1 MTHRRRSVLAW
12 MVVLGCAALVAGDP
26 ACRAQAEG
34 AQQDAPRAP
43 APGAPAGAPIGAAP
57 GAKAIHETLIKP
69 RDGVLIVG
77 DDLVLASA
85 WPRMLETGILLA
97 RPGDR
102 IRFSNAGWP
111 GATIAPPTNAADDE
125 QLAPERP
132 QSATLWL
139 QRVLF
144 TVRPTVVVLAFG
156 RSDAL
161 AALDEG
167 ITPGAFE
174 AQFEQRLDAMVTKTL
189 SFQVRS
195 VALLSPPASDA
206 APHALAP
213 EAPPGTPPGTDAPP
227 PTPSRINDYLRAA
240 HDASLAVAKRRNLV
254 HLDAFTPT
262 MKAAIALRAA
272 PDPAIRLSR
281 ADGTPTAVGS
291 LIVAAAALRDL
302 GVAAAD
308 LSRLG
313 WAPAPL
319 DEFRRAAPYLP
330 TDIRPDPARA
340 GDAFALAQ
348 LIAAYDQHFDLLWRQ
363 LEMRLHPLHSKR
375 ADILSMHRIEVEN
388 DWRAV
393 EEALKMGAA
402 PK

>member
-1 MTHRRRSVLAW
+1 MTHRRSSVLAW
-12 MVVLGCAALVAGDP
+12 MVAFGCAVVVASGP

-34 AQQDAPRAP
+34 AQ
-43 APGAPAGAPIGAAP
+43 GAPLGAAP
-57 GAKAIHETLIKP
+57 GVPPGTKAVHETLIKP

-85 WPRMLETGILLA
+85 WPRMFETGVLLA
-97 RPGDR
+97 RPNDR

-111 GATIAPPTNAADDE
+111 GATIAPPMNTADDE

-132 QSATLWL
+132 QSAALWL
-139 QRVLF
+139 QRLLF

-156 RSDAL
+156 RSDAM
-161 AALDEG
+161 AALEEG
-167 ITPGAFE
+167 LTPGAFE
-174 AQFEQRLDAMVTKTL
+174 AQFEGRLDAMVTKTL
-189 SFQVRS
+189 SLQVRS

-206 APHALAP
+206 PPRALTP
-213 EAPPGTPPGTDAPP
+213 DAPPGADSPAGSVPGAPP

-240 HDASLAVAKRRNLV
+240 HDAALAVAKRRNLV

-262 MKAAIALRAA
+262 MKAAIALRAT
-272 PDPAIRLSR
+272 PDPAVRLSR
-281 ADGTPTAVGS
+281 ADATPTAVGS

-302 GVAAAD
+302 GVAASD

-319 DEFRRAAPYLP
+319 DEFRRATPYLP

-340 GDAFALAQ
+340 GEAFALAQ

-393 EEALKMGAA
+393 EEALKAGAA